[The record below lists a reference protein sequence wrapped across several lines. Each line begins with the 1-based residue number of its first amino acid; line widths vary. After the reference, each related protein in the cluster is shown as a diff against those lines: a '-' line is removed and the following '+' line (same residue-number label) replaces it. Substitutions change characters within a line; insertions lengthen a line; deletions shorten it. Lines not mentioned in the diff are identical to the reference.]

1 MFNQIKLTDEP
12 TDEPTDE
19 STDDQT
25 KFVFGIRNGRVWKS
39 KFNEKMSK
47 TIFSS
52 EISVHSFNL
61 YMDTVSTNFLK
72 AINDNVRFYS
82 PEETGNLIKWNIH
95 SEAGNLNWKFS
106 KKGKLINT
114 RIENFHYPYKYGNN
128 DFRNDHELIESSL
141 FNNND
146 IIILTTIGILIYTFS
161 EKDKSIIL
169 NYFYYIR
176 PI

>member
-12 TDEPTDE
+12 TDESTDE
-19 STDDQT
+19 STDELTDDQT

-47 TIFSS
+47 TNFSS

-72 AINDNVRFYS
+72 DINHRSRRFKS
-82 PEETGNLIKWNIH
+82 FELTGNLIKWNICI
-95 SEAGNLNWKFS
+95 EDD
-106 KKGKLINT
+106 KLKLEVFKWESIST
-114 RIENFHYPYKYGNN
+114 RITIIENHPYRSNYDHY
-128 DFRNDHELIESSL
+128 LIASSL

-146 IIILTTIGILIYTFS
+146 I
-161 EKDKSIIL
+161 
-169 NYFYYIR
+169 
-176 PI
+176 